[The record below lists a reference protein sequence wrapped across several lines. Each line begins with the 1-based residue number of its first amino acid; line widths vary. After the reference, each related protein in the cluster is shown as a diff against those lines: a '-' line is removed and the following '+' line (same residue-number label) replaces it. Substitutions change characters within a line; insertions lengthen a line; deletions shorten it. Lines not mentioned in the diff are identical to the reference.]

1 MLKKKCW
8 KTKHRKEPVSPISS
22 GLIWQYIL
30 LDREMLKNQV
40 EYGTKKSTFI
50 WINLAASAAGNRNV
64 EIPSTGLNQ

>member
-1 MLKKKCW
+1 
-8 KTKHRKEPVSPISS
+8 
-22 GLIWQYIL
+22 
-30 LDREMLKNQV
+30 MLKNQV